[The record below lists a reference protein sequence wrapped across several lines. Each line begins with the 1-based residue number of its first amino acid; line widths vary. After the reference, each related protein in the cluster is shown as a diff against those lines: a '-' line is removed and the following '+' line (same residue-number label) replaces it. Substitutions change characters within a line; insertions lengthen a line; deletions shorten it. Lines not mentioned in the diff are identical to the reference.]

1 MKTQNQFKL
10 ILAFLYV
17 ISFPFHSFSQGIE
30 ITSGG
35 GISITGAATIVVEN
49 GNFVNNGTYTKG
61 SEVFTMSGNSEKTM
75 SGISSTSM
83 HNLSITNSGGVI
95 TKLGQLTANALSI
108 SSGSKFTIDT
118 VKAVTVTTNISN
130 SAGVDGILIKS
141 SSDRANGSLIF
152 NNAAESSVPATVEM
166 YCKASRATNYKW
178 QFFGIPV
185 QSLSASPTFDGGY
198 VRKYNEAG
206 IGTGFTSDKHWI
218 QLVAGNTLTPF
229 TGYEATQTA
238 AKTFYFQG
246 NLVNSDYSSGQ
257 LAFTTTFGEPPVTDS
272 RLYSGQH
279 LIGNPYTAAID
290 IKQLVFGD
298 GTEKSVYLYNT
309 GSFAEWSSSF
319 GISTPGNNPGQHTV
333 ATQETA
339 GQGGIPG
346 QIPSMQAF
354 LVKAMSNT
362 STATISI
369 PYSSVVVKNTDLQRA
384 PTLNK
389 SVSPEKIYTRIEVQ
403 GSRYGDRM
411 WIFSDPTCTRNF
423 DNGWDGYKFLGSLS
437 VPQIFS
443 IESDGYYQING
454 VDNIDNSIIGF
465 QKGEDSNYKLVFSHE
480 NDESNYSKLYLI
492 DLQEGTTT
500 DITQSGTEYPF
511 ISTSSD
517 PVNRFKIVTSLGVA
531 TRNNK
536 SIANNNLTISN
547 FNQTFTVKNSTNL
560 SGNLFIY
567 DMSGRL
573 VQKHELTSYG
583 ETKFETNLPVGLYN
597 VQATT
602 KNEIEKITVL
612 LR

>member
-1 MKTQNQFKL
+1 
-10 ILAFLYV
+10 
-17 ISFPFHSFSQGIE
+17 
-30 ITSGG
+30 
-35 GISITGAATIVVEN
+35 
-49 GNFVNNGTYTKG
+49 
-61 SEVFTMSGNSEKTM
+61 
-75 SGISSTSM
+75 
-83 HNLSITNSGGVI
+83 
-95 TKLGQLTANALSI
+95 
-108 SSGSKFTIDT
+108 
-118 VKAVTVTTNISN
+118 
-130 SAGVDGILIKS
+130 
-141 SSDRANGSLIF
+141 
-152 NNAAESSVPATVEM
+152 M

-185 QSLSASPTFDGGY
+185 QTLSASPTFDGGY

-206 IGTGFTSDKHWI
+206 IGTGYTSDKHWI

-246 NLVNSDYSSGQ
+246 DLVNSTYNSGQ
-257 LAFTTTFGEPPVTDS
+257 LAYTTGNPLIYT
-272 RLYSGQH
+272 GQH

-290 IKQLVFGD
+290 IKQLVFGNR
-298 GTEKSVYLYNT
+298 TEASVYLYNT
-309 GSFAEWSSSF
+309 GSLAEWTSNS
-319 GISTPGNNPGQHTV
+319 GISTPGNSPGQYTV
-333 ATQETA
+333 ATYNTA
-339 GQGGIPG
+339 GVDGIPG

-354 LVKAMSNT
+354 LIKAMKDT
-362 STATISI
+362 VTATISI

-384 PTLNK
+384 PTFNK
-389 SVSPEKIYTRIEVQ
+389 SASPEKIYTKIEVQ
-403 GSRYGDRM
+403 GSRYGDRL

-531 TRNNK
+531 TGNNK
-536 SIANNNLTISN
+536 SIDNNKLTISN
-547 FNQTFTVKNSTNL
+547 LNQTFTVKNSTNL

-573 VQKHELTSYG
+573 VQKYELTSNG
-583 ETKFETNLPVGLYN
+583 EIKFETNLPVGLYN

>member
-17 ISFPFHSFSQGIE
+17 VSFPFHSFSQGIE

-49 GNFVNNGTYTKG
+49 GNLVNNGTYTKG
-61 SEVFTMSGNSEKTM
+61 SEVFTMSGNSEKTI
-75 SGISSTSM
+75 SGSSSTSM

-118 VKAVTVTTNISN
+118 VKAVTVTTNITN

-141 SSDRANGSLIF
+141 SSNRANGSLIF
-152 NNAAESSVPATVEM
+152 HNAAESPVPATVEM

-185 QSLSASPTFDGGY
+185 QTLSASPTFDGGY

-206 IGTGFTSDKHWI
+206 IGTGYTSDKHWI

-246 NLVNSDYSSGQ
+246 DLVNSTYNSGQ
-257 LAFTTTFGEPPVTDS
+257 LAYTTGNPLIYT
-272 RLYSGQH
+272 GQH

-290 IKQLVFGD
+290 IKQLVFGNR
-298 GTEKSVYLYNT
+298 TEASVYLYNT
-309 GSFAEWSSSF
+309 GSLAEWTSNS
-319 GISTPGNNPGQHTV
+319 GISTPGNSPGQYTV
-333 ATQETA
+333 ATYNTA
-339 GQGGIPG
+339 GVDGIPG

-354 LVKAMSNT
+354 LIKAMKDT
-362 STATISI
+362 VTATISI
-369 PYSSVVVKNTDLQRA
+369 PYSSVVVKNADLQRA
-384 PTLNK
+384 PTMNK
-389 SVSPEKIYTRIEVQ
+389 SASPEKIYTKIEVQ
-403 GSRYGDRM
+403 GSRYGDRL

-517 PVNRFKIVTSLGVA
+517 PVNRFKIVTSLGV
-531 TRNNK
+531 TTGNNK
-536 SIANNNLTISN
+536 SIDNNKLTISN
-547 FNQTFTVKNSTNL
+547 LNQTFTVKNSTNL

-573 VQKHELTSYG
+573 VQKYELTSNG
-583 ETKFETNLPVGLYN
+583 EIKFETNLPVGLYN